1 MVTPLKSLK
10 LPIGHPLVE
19 ILCKLSLNN
28 KTAFNE

>member
-19 ILCKLSLNN
+19 ILRKLSLND
-28 KTAFNE
+28 KA